1 MERWERLLIAAGVAV
16 LLVLGLGIYTETR
29 ECEAKG
35 GKRLRGTLLES
46 FKCYDAST
54 LRVLTEAPNAKLTG
68 AA

>member
-1 MERWERLLIAAGVAV
+1 MERWGKLLIGASVAV
-16 LLVLGLGIYTETR
+16 LLVLCLGIYTETK

-54 LRVLTEAPNAKLTG
+54 LKVLPEAPN
-68 AA
+68 